1 MFSKTTKGIYI
12 GKPEAEA
19 ERINQHY
26 GYSRLFRDYMNLD
39 EKINNGCFIISGRKG
54 AGKSAYA
61 NWLLEQSKSSESLFC
76 SIFKKDELDL
86 EKLISGSSNKPV
98 QFDTLFEW
106 IILVRFVRMILDSNV
121 GTYLNQYKA
130 LKDFY
135 NKNSGLVEIDKYDIS
150 EILADREINFSAL
163 KQQFGFFSGFKS
175 KMIKAPFYQMIT
187 PLRGTI
193 KQMLSMDIYR
203 DRKFFVLFDDLDIGF
218 KLKREN
224 DRKMLLDLVRVAK
237 RYNTDYLAETSAK
250 VLLFIRDDI
259 ADRLEGTDCDVNKI
273 FSSYQFCINWYSYI
287 SSNADLKKSLLR
299 QFINQR
305 IELAFK
311 QKDYSYDQEDPWSS
325 FIRENENEQ
334 KTLFKYVLDHTF
346 YTPRDLMTIFK
357 DIDTK
362 DYTIPLS
369 FKDLNTL
376 LKEYSKIKK
385 KEIVDELLA
394 LYDKNTINELLEI
407 LKDVA
412 EAGSVP
418 YVDIITDL
426 HSIGLDEDDLNTLV
440 DYSLLVPVD
449 KTGYKFFIYRN
460 NSLSGKP
467 SDYDY
472 SVPKVLNTYFS
483 TTVWH

>member
-19 ERINQHY
+19 ESINQHY
-26 GYSRLFRDYMNLD
+26 GYSRLFRDYMNID

-61 NWLLEQSKSSESLFC
+61 NWLLEQSKSSETLFC

-86 EKLISGSSNKPV
+86 EKVINSPSDKPV
-98 QFDTLFEW
+98 QFDALFEW

-121 GTYLNQYKA
+121 GTYLSQYKA

-150 EILADREINFSAL
+150 EILSDREINFSAL
-163 KQQFGFFSGFKS
+163 KQHFGFFSGFKS

-203 DRKFFVLFDDLDIGF
+203 ERKFFVLFDDLDIGF
-218 KLKREN
+218 KLQREN
-224 DRKMLLDLVRVAK
+224 DRKMLLDLVRVSK
-237 RYNTDYLAETSAK
+237 RYNTDYLAGTSAK

-259 ADRLEGTDCDVNKI
+259 ANRLEGTDCDVNKI
-273 FSSYQFCINWYSYI
+273 FSSYQFCINWYPYI
-287 SSNADLKKSLLR
+287 SGQRDLKQSLLR

-311 QKDYSYDQEDPWSS
+311 QKGYNCNKEDPWSS
-325 FIRENENEQ
+325 FVQENEQ
-334 KTLFKYVLDHTF
+334 RGQFRYVLDHTF
-346 YTPRDLMTIFK
+346 YTPRDLITIFK
-357 DIDTK
+357 DIDSK
-362 DYTIPLS
+362 DYSIPLS
-369 FKDLNTL
+369 YKDLNIL
-376 LKEYSKIKK
+376 LREYSKIKK
-385 KEIVDELLA
+385 REIVDELVA
-394 LYDKNTINELLEI
+394 LYDKATIDELLGI

-412 EAGSVP
+412 ASPEP
-418 YVDIITDL
+418 FTYNDIITDL
-426 HSIGLDEDDLNTLV
+426 RNIGLDEEDLNTLV

-449 KTGYKFFIYRN
+449 KSGYKFFIYRN
-460 NSLSGKP
+460 NTLSGKP

-472 SVPKVLNTYFS
+472 SVPKVLITYFS